1 MSQEEIKKAPERL
14 KEFTTLSSKPIRR
27 LYIPEDLAGSDPQR
41 DLGEPGSYPFTRGPY
56 PNMYRGRLWT
66 MRQFA
71 GFGTAEDTNE
81 RFHFLLKQGQTGL
94 STAFHFPTLMGV
106 DSDNSR
112 ARGEVGVCGVAV
124 DSLRD
129 MEVLFRGIPLDRVST
144 SMTINSPATVLFA
157 MYLEVAE
164 KQGVP
169 LTKVSGTIQN
179 DCLKDFI
186 AQKTWIYPPE
196 PAMRL
201 SCDLIEYATK
211 NVPKWHPIS
220 ISGYHIREAGST
232 AAQELAFTLRDGIEY
247 VDFCVKRGMSVD
259 EFGPK
264 LSFFFNA
271 HNDFFEE
278 IAKYRAARRLW
289 ARTMKERFGAT
300 NPEAMRVKFHSQTA
314 GCSLTAQQPM
324 NNVVRTTIQALAAV
338 IGGTQSLHT
347 NSLDETLA
355 LPTEESV
362 RIALR
367 TQQIIAHESGAAN
380 TIDPFGGSYF
390 VEALTDEL
398 EKEAEAYFKKIDDM
412 GGMLRAIENGYPQ
425 QEIIDAAFR
434 YQRQLEVKEKIMVG
448 MNDFTIENEAPM
460 DILRVDPTTEAKQI
474 RTTNEVKTKRNES
487 MMKVALSDLRKACM
501 TKQNLIPFIRNAVRE
516 YATLGEIVDTM
527 KEEFG
532 VYKDPGHY

>member
-1 MSQEEIKKAPERL
+1 MAKENSKEFKERL
-14 KEFTTLSSKPIRR
+14 PEFTTLSSRPIER
-27 LYIPEDLAGSDPQR
+27 LYTPESLKGFEPKTA
-41 DLGEPGSYPFTRGPY
+41 LGEPGEFPFTRGAY

-71 GFGTAEDTNE
+71 GFGTAADTNE
-81 RFHFLLKQGQTGL
+81 RFHYLLKQGQTGL
-94 STAFHFPTLMGV
+94 STAFDFPTLMGV
-106 DSDNSR
+106 DSENPR
-112 ARGEVGVCGVAV
+112 ARGEVGVCGVAI
-124 DSLRD
+124 DSLKD
-129 MEVLFRGIPLDRVST
+129 METLFGGIPLGEVST

-157 MYLEVAE
+157 MYLEVAV

-169 LTKVSGTIQN
+169 LNTLNGTVQN

-186 AQKTWIYPPE
+186 AQKTWIYPPV

-201 SCDLIEYATK
+201 SCDLIEYAATE
-211 NVPKWHPIS
+211 VPKWHPVS

-247 VDFCVKRGMSVD
+247 VEACVKRGLKVD

-271 HNDFFEE
+271 HSDFFEE
-278 IAKYRAARRLW
+278 IAKYRAARRIW

-300 NPEAMRVKFHSQTA
+300 NPEAMRIKFHTQTA

-324 NNVVRTTIQALAAV
+324 NNVVRTTLQALSGV
-338 IGGTQSLHT
+338 LGGTQSLHT

-367 TQQIIAHESGAAN
+367 TQQIIAHESGVAN
-380 TIDPFGGSYF
+380 TVDPFAGSYF
-390 VEALTDEL
+390 VEALTNAM
-398 EKEAEAYFKKIDDM
+398 EKEAEDYFSKIDAM
-412 GGMLRAIENGYPQ
+412 GGMLRAIETGFPQ
-425 QEIIDAAFR
+425 REIIDAAFK
-434 YQRQLEVKEKIMVG
+434 YQRQVETKEKIIVG
-448 MNDFTIENEAPM
+448 VNDFTVADEPPLET
-460 DILRVDPTTEAKQI
+460 LRVGPEVEVRQVQATREMKAK
-474 RTTNEVKTKRNES
+474 RSEKTLKA
-487 MMKVALSDLRKACM
+487 ALSDLREASK
-501 TKQNLIPFIRNAVRE
+501 TPKNLIPFIRNAVRE